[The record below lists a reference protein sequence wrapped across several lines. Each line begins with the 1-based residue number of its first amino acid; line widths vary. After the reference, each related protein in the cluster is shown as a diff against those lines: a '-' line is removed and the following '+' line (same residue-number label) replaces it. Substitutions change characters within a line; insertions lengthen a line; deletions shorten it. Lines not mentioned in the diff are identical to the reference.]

1 MHSHRLICCT
11 FTHEDYNIAFRFM
24 FPLSLLFNLGKL
36 GGPGEIGGIIERSKA
51 HAQAMTGSRDF
62 LFCSVHLLCRV
73 CFLGGLHGEGGWF
86 NIQYAGGF
94 GFETR
99 LDSYHRRLAQHSS
112 LQKGRL
118 AGTEDV
124 KKGARPFFFGGG
136 RGQGKAGQGR
146 AG

>member
-24 FPLSLLFNLGKL
+24 FPLSLLFNLGEL

-73 CFLGGLHGEGGWF
+73 CFLGGLHGEGGVGLTY
-86 NIQYAGGF
+86 NTQGG
-94 GFETR
+94 
-99 LDSYHRRLAQHSS
+99 LA
-112 LQKGRL
+112 
-118 AGTEDV
+118 
-124 KKGARPFFFGGG
+124 
-136 RGQGKAGQGR
+136 
-146 AG
+146 